1 MRREA
6 SSSAPTAVNTERER
20 EESSSR
26 EHRSSWADG
35 LAPVLGA
42 NDACGSS
49 GRSGVVPSSSA
60 CHWRVGLWKKGG
72 LPRRRSTRIITCA
85 DPRKHSRFGGCG
97 VRIIRSPHV
106 RPVLESSSLA
116 WSPRWALTLQTDRH
130 AYQPT
135 DRTVVL
141 SPRHAGCSWTGM
153 RAVRRR
159 PLETRGRSAL
169 LKLAVDGLTSPAD
182 EHRHPPSP
190 STLCDSIVVQR
201 QGCEKLSQFSWKAT
215 NDTNMA
221 PS

>member
-1 MRREA
+1 M
-6 SSSAPTAVNTERER
+6 VVVVTERWWRRGSGEKGGQQQRAHSSEHGER

-60 CHWRVGLWKKGG
+60 CHWRVELWKKGG

-85 DPRKHSRFGGCG
+85 DPRKHSRLGGCG

-116 WSPRWALTLQTDRH
+116 WSPRWALTITDRQTD
-130 AYQPT
+130 
-135 DRTVVL
+135 
-141 SPRHAGCSWTGM
+141 M
-153 RAVRRR
+153 
-159 PLETRGRSAL
+159 
-169 LKLAVDGLTSPAD
+169 LTSPRI
-182 EHRHPPSP
+182 ELSFCRPG
-190 STLCDSIVVQR
+190 T
-201 QGCEKLSQFSWKAT
+201 QGAAGQA
-215 NDTNMA
+215 
-221 PS
+221 